1 MDENQRTIIDKV
13 VHVDSL
19 KNLKQCI
26 EKQQDD
32 YESST
37 TNHIDVAI
45 NKIQTDLD
53 EFKTQ
58 IQTDNSAFKTQVED
72 YLDEFKTQIQ
82 TDNSAFKTQVEDY
95 LDETTPSVGG
105 ATIFNMNLELI
116 PQGTEWTKG
125 SLSHNLLNKTTSYNR
140 KYSGY
145 YENYNAD
152 NLYTFDELVEALRT
166 HAHCTVVIKK
176 GTRESIHTGCEV
188 YYDSITRDGITYS
201 QGDIYIYSA
210 GLVISFY
217 RSFGSDGVV
226 KNNLSA
232 RLGYYASSST
242 ESLTLTR
249 LEFRGE

>member
-45 NKIQTDLD
+45 NKIQTD
-53 EFKTQ
+53 
-58 IQTDNSAFKTQVED
+58 
-72 YLDEFKTQIQ
+72 LDEFKTQIQ